1 MWQVNSSFVYTGAQ
15 RIPKPVGSLN
25 FLKMIHSDLFSQIV
39 SWAKTPAK
47 ERKPPALF
55 LYGPP
60 GIGKTTLAHA
70 ALEAAGYRVV
80 EWNASQHRH
89 RAAVEDSLVPL
100 LNSRNV
106 ADFFRPEGPRN
117 LGLVLDEIDGMSVG
131 DKGGLVEL
139 QRILKE
145 YTGENAI
152 VCISNEWMEKKF
164 QPFQKICKAFQ
175 VSAPTEEDVF
185 VLIKSQF
192 PEGEKQPSTDVLR
205 NLTRDFL
212 AIHSG
217 DIRKILQS
225 VREIREDL
233 MAGTLNVDTI
243 RSTIVSGL
251 SDARALGTNRIH
263 RSETIKSAVGQLLRG
278 ELDMYTEV
286 PLNNNDLN
294 LAGLH
299 LHESL
304 PTWLR
309 RFQGNNRQ
317 GYDTYMRTFKSIVAS
332 DRLDYYTFFFQH
344 WTLFPLSYQS
354 KIQAVNNQLFGNT
367 AHPTIA
373 DTHQWK
379 DADMEYTAVLSKQSM
394 LYNQFRYM
402 CEMRDLFVE
411 TDVENDG
418 GFDTTYWYANLFLM
432 TAQHRLRIPETPGY
446 GKKVGGKV
454 WENADFWR
462 SSLPT
467 WFPGANPQRFM
478 RLLQSLDIPRPAPF
492 VLTAA

>member
-1 MWQVNSSFVYTGAQ
+1 M
-15 RIPKPVGSLN
+15 
-25 FLKMIHSDLFSQIV
+25 
-39 SWAKTPAK
+39 
-47 ERKPPALF
+47 
-55 LYGPP
+55 
-60 GIGKTTLAHA
+60 
-70 ALEAAGYRVV
+70 
-80 EWNASQHRH
+80 
-89 RAAVEDSLVPL
+89 
-100 LNSRNV
+100 NSRNV

-145 YTGENAI
+145 YTGDNAI

-175 VSAPTEEDVF
+175 VTPPTEHDVYA
-185 VLIKSQF
+185 LLEAQF
-192 PEGEKQPSTDVLR
+192 PPEPAKRPAPETLR
-205 NLTRDFL
+205 QLTRDL
-212 AIHSG
+212 LGIHSG

-225 VREIREDL
+225 VREIRDDL
-233 MAGTLNVDTI
+233 VAGTLTVDAV
-243 RSTIVSGL
+243 RATIVNGL

-263 RSETIKSAVGQLLRG
+263 RSETIKTAVGQLLRG
-278 ELDMYTEV
+278 DLDMLTEV

-304 PTWLR
+304 PSWLR
-309 RFQGNNRQ
+309 KYEGNNRQ
-317 GYDTYMRTFKSIVAS
+317 GYDMYLRSFQSIVSS

-344 WTLFPLSYQS
+344 WTLFPLTYQA
-354 KIQAVNNQLFGNT
+354 KIQAVNNHLFGSFSST
-367 AHPTIA
+367 QRSKSPA
-373 DTHQWK
+373 QWK

-402 CEMRDLFVE
+402 CEMRDLFVDA
-411 TDVENDG
+411 DVENDG
-418 GFDTTYWYANLFLM
+418 GFDSTYWYANLFLIS
-432 TAQHRLRIPETPGY
+432 AQLRLKDPTCPGY

-454 WENADFWR
+454 WENVDFWR
-462 SSLPT
+462 GALPA
-467 WFPGANPQRFM
+467 WFPNSNPQRFM

-492 VLTAA
+492 VQGACCPL

>member
-1 MWQVNSSFVYTGAQ
+1 
-15 RIPKPVGSLN
+15 
-25 FLKMIHSDLFSQIV
+25 MIHTDLFSQIV
-39 SWAKTPAK
+39 HWAKTPAR

-70 ALEAAGYRVV
+70 ALEVAGYRVV

-145 YTGENAI
+145 YKGENAI

-175 VSAPTEEDVF
+175 VTPPSEQDVY
-185 VLIKSQF
+185 VLLNSQF
-192 PEGEKQPSTDVLR
+192 PQDAQKCPTPDTLR
-205 NLTRDFL
+205 QLTRDL
-212 AIHSG
+212 LSIHSG

-225 VREIREDL
+225 VREIRDDL
-233 MAGTLNVDTI
+233 LAGTLTVDIIRETI
-243 RSTIVSGL
+243 MSGL

-263 RSETIKSAVGQLLRG
+263 RSETIKTAVGQLLRG
-278 ELDMYTEV
+278 ELDMLTEV

-304 PTWLR
+304 PSWLR
-309 RFQGNNRQ
+309 KYEGNNRH
-317 GYDTYMRTFKSIVAS
+317 GYDMYIRSFQSIVSS

-344 WTLFPLSYQS
+344 WTLFPLTYQA
-354 KIQAVNNQLFGNT
+354 KIQAVNNHLFGISNT
-367 AHPTIA
+367 TPRLRSPS
-373 DTHQWK
+373 QWK
-379 DADMEYTAVLSKQSM
+379 DTDMEYTAVLSKQSM

-402 CEMRDLFVE
+402 CEMRDLFVS
-411 TDVENDG
+411 TDSENDG
-418 GFDTTYWYANLFLM
+418 GFDSTYWHANLFLLS
-432 TAQHRLRIPETPGY
+432 AQHRLKDPTCPGH
-446 GKKVGGKV
+446 GKKVGGRV
-454 WENADFWR
+454 WENVDFWR
-462 SSLPT
+462 GVLPT
-467 WFPGANPQRFM
+467 WFPTSNPQRFM
-478 RLLQSLDIPRPAPF
+478 RLLQSLDIPRPPTF
-492 VLTAA
+492 VPLTSSA